1 MSVTWLHFRKIPG
14 VSLGKVSLSGKA
26 RRAFA
31 PEASP
36 FVFPEE
42 SMQLPKDRL
51 DEIQAR
57 FDEIERSLADPATAA
72 KRSDMADL
80 GREHAELKPVV
91 EAWRAYS
98 RAESDLHEAREMLGR
113 AEGDERTYV
122 EEEIKEQEAT
132 MRRLEGQLSEALVP
146 KDPND
151 ERDVILEI
159 RAGAGGDEAG
169 LFAADLYRMYTRYAE
184 QRRWRIEVLSSN
196 PSGVGGFKEVTFAV
210 KGKRAYS
217 RLKYEAGVHRVQ
229 RVPVTESSGRIHTSA
244 AAVNVLPEAEEVEI
258 EINPQDLKV
267 DVYRSSGP
275 GGQSV
280 NTTDSAV
287 RIKHLPTGIE
297 VACQDEK
304 SQRQNKEKAMRILRA
319 RLLQVEQEKQQ
330 QALADQRRAQVRTAD
345 RSERIRTYNFQENRV
360 SDHRIGL
367 TLHRLTDILE
377 GNIDELIDALATNL
391 REEAVQG
398 RDGAGALA

>member
-1 MSVTWLHFRKIPG
+1 
-14 VSLGKVSLSGKA
+14 
-26 RRAFA
+26 
-31 PEASP
+31 
-36 FVFPEE
+36 
-42 SMQLPKDRL
+42 MQVPSARL
-51 DEIQAR
+51 DEIEAR
-57 FDEIERSLADPATAA
+57 FDEIERTLADPAIANNPTEMAA
-72 KRSDMADL
+72 L
-80 GREHAELKPVV
+80 GREHADLRPTV
-91 EAWRAYS
+91 EAWRAYK
-98 RAESDLHEAREMLGR
+98 RADSDLSEWRSML
-113 AEGDERTYV
+113 AQTQGDEKV
-122 EEEIKEQEAT
+122 HLEEEIKETESI
-132 MRRLEGQLSEALVP
+132 MKRLGDQLAEALVP

-151 ERDVILEI
+151 ERDVIVEI

-184 QRRWRIEVLSSN
+184 QRRWRTEMLSSN

-210 KGKRAYS
+210 KGRGVYS

-244 AAVNVLPEAEEVEI
+244 AAVNVLPEAEEVDV
-258 EINPQDLKV
+258 EINQQDLKV

-304 SQRQNKEKAMRILRA
+304 SQRQNKEKALRILRA

-367 TLHRLTDILE
+367 TLHRLTAILE
-377 GNIDELIDALATNL
+377 GDLDELIDALATNL
-391 REEAVQG
+391 RDEAIQG
-398 RDGAGALA
+398 RDAGAVA